1 MKKLFLFLI
10 FSSLSNIPTY
20 GEPNLLQRVKNNP
33 QDAIKLC
40 NKFREF
46 NAKGIKSSD
55 DKAIKYV
62 ASTNGFD
69 PLNAEIYSI
78 YAIGLHCPEVK

>member
-1 MKKLFLFLI
+1 MKKLSLLL
-10 FSSLSNIPTY
+10 SLSFLSINPILA
-20 GEPNLLQRVKNNP
+20 EQNLLQRVKNNP

>member
-10 FSSLSNIPTY
+10 FSSLSNIPIY

-46 NAKGIKSSD
+46 NAKGIKS
-55 DKAIKYV
+55 
-62 ASTNGFD
+62 TN
-69 PLNAEIYSI
+69 S
-78 YAIGLHCPEVK
+78 